1 MSQPP
6 SNNPFDLVNYKPQ
19 LDMRDIEKARRN
31 AYQMTRHINEQR
43 KQGFEPSSPY
53 AGSRG
58 GVPQDYVAEMPVM
71 PVHKKTLQ
79 ARARR
84 MK

>member
-1 MSQPP
+1 M
-6 SNNPFDLVNYKPQ
+6 NNPFDLANYKPQ
-19 LDMRDIEKARRN
+19 ISMRDREKARKV
-31 AYQMTRHINEQR
+31 AYQVSHHINEQR
-43 KQGFEPSSPY
+43 KNGVEPSSPY

-58 GVPQDYVAEMPVM
+58 GVPQDYVTDMPVM

>member
-1 MSQPP
+1 MSN
-6 SNNPFDLVNYKPQ
+6 NNPFDWQNYTPK
-19 LDMRDIEKARRN
+19 LNMKDLERARKV
-31 AYQMTRHINEQR
+31 AYQVSHRVNEQR
-43 KQGFEPSSPY
+43 KQGLEPSSPY
-53 AGSRG
+53 ANSRG
-58 GVPQDYVAEMPVM
+58 GVPQDYTTEMPVM

>member
-1 MSQPP
+1 M
-6 SNNPFDLVNYKPQ
+6 NNPFDWQNYKPTIS
-19 LDMRDIEKARRN
+19 MRDVEKARKV
-31 AYQMTRHINEQR
+31 AYQVSHHVNEQR

-53 AGSRG
+53 ANSRG
-58 GVPQDYVAEMPVM
+58 GVPQDYVTDMPVM